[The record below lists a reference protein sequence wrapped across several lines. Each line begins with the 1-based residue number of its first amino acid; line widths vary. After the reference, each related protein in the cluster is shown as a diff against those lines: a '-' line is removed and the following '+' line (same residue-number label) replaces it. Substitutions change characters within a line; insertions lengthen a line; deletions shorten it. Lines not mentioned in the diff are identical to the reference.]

1 MTKVLTI
8 NTNVSFIPGL
18 RHLYKFVIKL
28 HYNMANYRTPKPTK
42 ELTALSKQI
51 NTLVDEY
58 NKTAKES
65 IVFSLATLKSQ
76 LS

>member
-1 MTKVLTI
+1 
-8 NTNVSFIPGL
+8 
-18 RHLYKFVIKL
+18 
-28 HYNMANYRTPKPTK
+28 MASYRTPKPTK
-42 ELTALSKQI
+42 ELTALSKQL